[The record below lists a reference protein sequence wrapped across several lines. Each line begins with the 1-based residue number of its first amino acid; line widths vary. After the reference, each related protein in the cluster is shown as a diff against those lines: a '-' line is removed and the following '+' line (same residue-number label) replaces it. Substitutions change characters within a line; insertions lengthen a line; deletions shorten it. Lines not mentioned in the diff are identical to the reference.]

1 MTEYLGGGVGVAGVA
16 GRGGLG
22 VLGGALGGGC
32 GSRASSSDERSRLS
46 VQASSSWAVE
56 GDQSQIAVRCDEERS
71 EELTLWLR
79 SRGAGDRNGQ
89 GADGESPDG
98 EEGESSFEEHD
109 NVKCEE
115 EQITTW
121 HQA

>member
-1 MTEYLGGGVGVAGVA
+1 MCKRINVGGGAGLYLIGGVGVAGVA
-16 GRGGLG
+16 G

-89 GADGESPDG
+89 GADGESTDG
-98 EEGESSFEEHD
+98 EEGESSFEEHCGM
-109 NVKCEE
+109 KCEE
-115 EQITTW
+115 E
-121 HQA
+121 